1 MKQVSITQENN
12 KRIAKNTL
20 LLYIRML
27 FIMAVSLYTSRII
40 LATLGISDYGIYN
53 VVGGI
58 VIMLSFLN
66 GAMSSATQRY
76 LTFELGKGNLS
87 RFQSVFSTT
96 IQIHVLL
103 SLCII
108 ILAETMGLWFL
119 LNKMQIPVNRLTA
132 SIWVYQCSII
142 TAVIS
147 IMSVPYN
154 AVVIAHERMSAFAY
168 ISVLEVALK
177 LIIVFLLPMINCDR
191 LITYSLL
198 IMLVQ
203 LLIRLCYSIYCN
215 RHFKEAKYKHQY
227 ERNLM
232 KEIFSFAGW
241 SFVGHFASVMHTQ
254 GVNVLLNMFFG
265 PIVNAARGIAV
276 QVQMAVFQ
284 FCGNFQT
291 ALNPQITK
299 TYAQG
304 DLESMNRLIY
314 RSSRFS
320 FFLLFMLTFPVILEA
335 GEVLSIW
342 LKNVPNDTV
351 VFLRIMLC
359 TSLLWTFSNPMSAA
373 VQATGKVKKYNM
385 VCGCILLAVLPC
397 SWGVLKMGFPA
408 YSVFVVHFFLE
419 LISQIVRM
427 YMLCS
432 LVKFSIKEFLC
443 EICPKIVSVVGVSI
457 ILPLFFFMYMEQSV
471 IRLVVVVFISF
482 VSTSIAVYC
491 LGLTSNERYFIKEKV
506 ILRLYKK

>member
-1 MKQVSITQENN
+1 MKQMSINRENN

-27 FIMAVSLYTSRII
+27 FIMVVSLYTSRIV

-76 LTFELGKGNLS
+76 LTFELGKGNFS

-108 ILAETMGLWFL
+108 LLAETIGLWFL

-154 AVVIAHERMSAFAY
+154 AAVIAHERMSAFAY

-177 LIIVFLLPMINCDR
+177 LIIVILLPMINCDR

-215 RHFKEAKYKHQY
+215 RHIKEAKYKHRY

-314 RSSRFS
+314 RSTRFS
-320 FFLLFMLTFPVILEA
+320 FFFY
-335 GEVLSIW
+335 
-342 LKNVPNDTV
+342 
-351 VFLRIMLC
+351 C
-359 TSLLWTFSNPMSAA
+359 
-373 VQATGKVKKYNM
+373 
-385 VCGCILLAVLPC
+385 
-397 SWGVLKMGFPA
+397 
-408 YSVFVVHFFLE
+408 
-419 LISQIVRM
+419 
-427 YMLCS
+427 LCS
-432 LVKFSIKEFLC
+432 PF
-443 EICPKIVSVVGVSI
+443 
-457 ILPLFFFMYMEQSV
+457 
-471 IRLVVVVFISF
+471 R
-482 VSTSIAVYC
+482 
-491 LGLTSNERYFIKEKV
+491 
-506 ILRLYKK
+506 

>member
-1 MKQVSITQENN
+1 MMMTQSNN
-12 KRIAKNTL
+12 KRIVKNTL
-20 LLYIRML
+20 FLYIRMFL
-27 FIMAVSLYTSRII
+27 MMGISLYTSRII
-40 LATLGISDYGIYN
+40 LATLGVTDYGIYN
-53 VVGGI
+53 VVGG
-58 VIMLSFLN
+58 VVTMLGFLT
-66 GAMSSATQRY
+66 GAMSSATQRF
-76 LTFELGKGNLS
+76 LLVKLGINDVEGLRTTFHSALL
-87 RFQSVFSTT
+87 
-96 IQIHVLL
+96 IHFIIAFIVLF
-103 SLCII
+103 
-108 ILAETMGLWFL
+108 LAETIGLWFL
-119 LNKMQIPVNRLTA
+119 NVQMNIPVTRMEAANWA
-132 SIWVYQCSII
+132 YQA
-142 TAVIS
+142 TVIS
-147 IMSVPYN
+147 FAFSLFIVPYN
-154 AVVIAHERMSAFAY
+154 ASVIAHERMSAFAY

-177 LIIVFLLPMINCDR
+177 LIIVILLPMINCDR

-215 RHFKEAKYKHQY
+215 RHIKEAKYKHRY

-314 RSSRFS
+314 RSTRFS

-373 VQATGKVKKYNM
+373 IQATGKVKKHSM

-457 ILPLFFFMYMEQSV
+457 ILPLFFFVYMEQSI

-482 VSTSIAVYC
+482 ISTSIAVYC

>member
-1 MKQVSITQENN
+1 
-12 KRIAKNTL
+12 
-20 LLYIRML
+20 ML

-320 FFLLFMLTFPVILEA
+320 FFFTVYA
-335 GEVLSIW
+335 HLS
-342 LKNVPNDTV
+342 
-351 VFLRIMLC
+351 
-359 TSLLWTFSNPMSAA
+359 SNS
-373 VQATGKVKKYNM
+373 
-385 VCGCILLAVLPC
+385 
-397 SWGVLKMGFPA
+397 
-408 YSVFVVHFFLE
+408 
-419 LISQIVRM
+419 
-427 YMLCS
+427 
-432 LVKFSIKEFLC
+432 
-443 EICPKIVSVVGVSI
+443 
-457 ILPLFFFMYMEQSV
+457 
-471 IRLVVVVFISF
+471 
-482 VSTSIAVYC
+482 
-491 LGLTSNERYFIKEKV
+491 
-506 ILRLYKK
+506 